1 MNGWL
6 LALLI
11 TAAILGILMLLRF
24 GVRVEYFP
32 DETRVFF
39 CISRLRIRVYSSM
52 QQKNKKKKSK
62 KSSRKNGK
70 KPSDGKDDGKKAK
83 KERKKPDLSA
93 VLSLVKDGG
102 GVFLRLVKKIR
113 VEELRASVTVGGP
126 DAAEAAIRYGRLWA
140 AVGAVH
146 ALLDNLVTVKTFD
159 VNVLLDFDER
169 NIRTEGILELGF
181 RNLYI
186 MAAVYGAI
194 RALWKHRDLFRG
206 SGGSPQKTEKNTG
219 AYAVSGGEAAE
230 K

>member
-32 DETRVFF
+32 EETRVFF
-39 CISRLRIRVYSSM
+39 CISRLRIRVYSST
-52 QQKNKKKKSK
+52 QQKKKKKKK

-70 KPSDGKDDGKKAK
+70 KPSDGKEDGKKVK
-83 KERKKPDLSA
+83 KEKKKPDLA
-93 VLSLVKDGG
+93 AILSLVKDGG

-113 VEELRASVTVGGP
+113 VEELRAEVTVGGP

-146 ALLDNLVTVKTFD
+146 ALLDNLVTVKAFD

-169 NIRTEGILELGF
+169 NIRAEGILELGF

-186 MAAVYGAI
+186 MAAIYGVI
-194 RALWKHRDLFRG
+194 RALWKHRDLFRA
-206 SGGSPQKTEKNTG
+206 SSGSPQKPEKNTG
-219 AYAVSGGEAAE
+219 ADDVSGGGAAE